1 MRRPLVGDRFPF
13 SVPVIRNLQP
23 LATNATVTFLVGE
36 NGSGKSTLLEGIAAA
51 AYLPTI
57 GSQCAAL
64 AEQAER
70 ERQPYL
76 SYLEALLAAELE
88 DRERRSIDRRI
99 KEAHLPRVKTLDEF
113 DFRQAPTVSPTQLS
127 ELAAGGYLERAEP
140 IVFIG
145 DSGTGKTHLLTAL
158 CVAAC
163 RQRKRVRF
171 TTAAALVNELVEAK
185 QQLEL
190 RRVLGRWAR
199 YDVIA
204 IDEVGYVPLAE
215 LGAEFLFQ
223 VIADRAE
230 RAAVL
235 LTTNLPFSE
244 WTQVIPNARLCKA
257 LLDRITDRAHII
269 ETGSESYRFRRTLEQ
284 RQRGRQRGPDEAVA

>member
-1 MRRPLVGDRFPF
+1 MSPRAESQPTLRQN
-13 SVPVIRNLQP
+13 VITQHCHVLH
-23 LATNATVTFLVGE
+23 
-36 NGSGKSTLLEGIAAA
+36 
-51 AYLPTI
+51 LPTV
-57 GSQCAAL
+57 AAQSIPL

-99 KEAHLPRVKTLDEF
+99 KEAHLPRLKTLDEF

-127 ELAAGGYLERAEP
+127 ELAQGGYLERAEP

-163 RQRKRVRF
+163 RQRRRVRF

-185 QQLEL
+185 QHCVQ
-190 RRVLGRWAR
+190 RRVRSHKHWQSISG
-199 YDVIA
+199 
-204 IDEVGYVPLAE
+204 PL
-215 LGAEFLFQ
+215 
-223 VIADRAE
+223 DH
-230 RAAVL
+230 
-235 LTTNLPFSE
+235 S
-244 WTQVIPNARLCKA
+244 
-257 LLDRITDRAHII
+257 
-269 ETGSESYRFRRTLEQ
+269 
-284 RQRGRQRGPDEAVA
+284 

>member
-1 MRRPLVGDRFPF
+1 MSARAEATANLRQN
-13 SVPVIRNLQP
+13 VIKQQCVVLH
-23 LATNATVTFLVGE
+23 
-36 NGSGKSTLLEGIAAA
+36 
-51 AYLPTI
+51 LPTVAT
-57 GSQCAAL
+57 QCAPL

-99 KEAHLPRVKTLDEF
+99 KEARLPRVKTLDEF

-127 ELAAGGYLERAEP
+127 ELAAGGVPGARRADR
-140 IVFIG
+140 VHRRLG
-145 DSGTGKTHLLTAL
+145 HGQTHLLTAL

-185 QQLEL
+185 QQREL

-244 WTQVIPNARLCKA
+244 
-257 LLDRITDRAHII
+257 
-269 ETGSESYRFRRTLEQ
+269 
-284 RQRGRQRGPDEAVA
+284 